1 MELVG
6 SEGQVGAS
14 GGGGGGGAGSMT
26 TPAPITESEK
36 MESPRRGDNS
46 L

>member
-1 MELVG
+1 MNGSELVG

-14 GGGGGGGAGSMT
+14 GGGGGSMT

-36 MESPRRGDNS
+36 IESPRPGDNS

>member
-14 GGGGGGGAGSMT
+14 GGGGGGAGSMT